1 MEDSRLEETSLKNVR
16 FEKTAV
22 KVIVIDIEVD
32 KLEKTYRRTA
42 GSKIFSE
49 YLYCFSNTSSIIIKI
64 PPLKIEIM

>member
-1 MEDSRLEETSLKNVR
+1 MEDSRLEETSLKNAR
-16 FEKTAV
+16 FEKMAV
-22 KVIVIDIEVD
+22 KVIVIEVD

-64 PPLKIEIM
+64 PPLKVEII

>member
-22 KVIVIDIEVD
+22 KVIVIVID

>member
-22 KVIVIDIEVD
+22 KVIVIVTEVD

-42 GSKIFSE
+42 ASKIFI
-49 YLYCFSNTSSIIIKI
+49 LFQ
-64 PPLKIEIM
+64 